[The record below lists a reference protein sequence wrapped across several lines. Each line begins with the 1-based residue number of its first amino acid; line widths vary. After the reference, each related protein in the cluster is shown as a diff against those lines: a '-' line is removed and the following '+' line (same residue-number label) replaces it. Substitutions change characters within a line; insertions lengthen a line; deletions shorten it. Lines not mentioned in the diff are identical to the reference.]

1 MKNKSFPKPPSETG
15 TIRKHWG
22 GRIRVALV
30 YPNTYAVG
38 MSNLGFQTVYKLF
51 NDREDVVCERVFLP
65 DRRCG
70 ESPAV
75 RSLESGH
82 PLSDFHIIAFSISF
96 ESDYPHILT
105 ILDAAGIPFDSHM
118 RNEDF
123 PLILAGGVTCF
134 LNPEPLAL
142 FMDIFLLG
150 EAEELL
156 PSFFRFYDPEKER
169 EKMLYDLARNVP
181 GLYVP
186 AFYCPEY
193 RPDGR
198 LGAFFPIRDL
208 PEKIERRFVK
218 NLAKCRTC
226 SIVLSPDSTFPQT
239 FLVETGR
246 GCPRG
251 CRFCSAGYIYRPP
264 RFRPPELLKECM
276 EEGISR
282 TNQIGLMGTAVS
294 DLPGIGD
301 LCKHFSSEDIR
312 ISFSSLRADALT
324 PELLHTLKKSRV
336 KTATIAPDAG
346 SERMRRVINKGM
358 QEADILNAAEMLV
371 AEGIPHLKLY
381 FMIGLPTEREEDIEA
396 IRELCSRIKGKF
408 LRSSRAKGHMG
419 EITVSL
425 NCFVPKA
432 LTPFQ
437 WAGMEDMRKLKEKQ
451 KSIQNAVRKIPNVR
465 LHFDNPRQAYVQA
478 LLARGDRR
486 VSGFL
491 KKMHQYQGNL
501 PQSLKETS
509 LDTDSFVY
517 PERDADE
524 LFPWD
529 FIGHRVK
536 KSFLRREYE
545 KALENRPSPPCPM
558 TSGCELCGG
567 CAAEEPAP

>member
-38 MSNLGFQTVYKLF
+38 MANLGFQTVYKLL
-51 NDREDVVCERVFLP
+51 NDMDHVVCERAFLP
-65 DRRCG
+65 GSASPLRSM
-70 ESPAV
+70 ESV
-75 RSLESGH
+75 R
-82 PLSDFHIIAFSISF
+82 PLSDFHIIAFSVSF

-105 ILDAAGIPFDSHM
+105 ILDAAGIPFASHM

-123 PLILAGGVTCF
+123 PLILAGGVACF
-134 LNPEPLAL
+134 LNPEPLAV
-142 FMDIFLLG
+142 FMDAFLLG

-156 PSFFRFYDPEKER
+156 PPFFRFYHPGEER
-169 EKMLYDLARNVP
+169 EKLLYDLARNVP
-181 GLYVP
+181 GVYVP
-186 AFYCPEY
+186 AFYRPEY
-193 RPDGR
+193 RQDGS
-198 LGAFFPIRDL
+198 LESFAPIRDV
-208 PEKIERRFVK
+208 PEKIASLYLPDLSLHK
-218 NLAKCRTC
+218 TC
-226 SIVLSPDSTFPQT
+226 SVFLTQHSIFPQT
-239 FLVETGR
+239 FLLETGR
-246 GCPRG
+246 GCPHG

-264 RFRPPELLKECM
+264 RFRPPALLKECI

-301 LCKHFSSEDIR
+301 LCKNVSSEDIR

-324 PELLHTLKKSRV
+324 PELLHTLKNSRV

-346 SERMRRVINKGM
+346 SERMRRVINKGLA
-358 QEADILNAAEMLV
+358 EEDILNAAEMLV
-371 AEGIPHLKLY
+371 AEGIPNLKLY

-396 IRELCSRIKGKF
+396 IQELCARIKGKF
-408 LRSSRAKGHMG
+408 LRSSRAKGRMG

-437 WAGMEDMRKLKEKQ
+437 WAGTEDMRKLKGKQ
-451 KSIQNAVRKIPNVR
+451 KSIQNALRKIPNVR

-491 KKMHQYQGNL
+491 KKMHRYQGNL

-509 LDTDSFVY
+509 LDTDSLVY

-558 TSGCELCGG
+558 TSGCGLCGG
-567 CAAEEPAP
+567 CVGEEPLS